1 MDLKVERMYNTEDIS
16 SFANII
22 LEKCYFYTKK
32 NYVPKVIEDFII
44 KLGETCAGLFS
55 EDDVWSAIKILQEH
69 GYLSEEI
76 IEDSSIQKYTKMS
89 NSRINE
95 AIKVEIAGFASNK
108 KIKHIN
114 LDNSQVNEFIT
125 ECYTVDSMV
134 NQIQFGDFNCV
145 FSFSTSGFNLD
156 EEVITD
162 KKSEV
167 NFKKNNIL
175 VKLKKDT
182 CEGKIKK
189 YVNIIVLKAIEG

>member
-125 ECYTVDSMV
+125 
-134 NQIQFGDFNCV
+134 
-145 FSFSTSGFNLD
+145 
-156 EEVITD
+156 
-162 KKSEV
+162 
-167 NFKKNNIL
+167 
-175 VKLKKDT
+175 
-182 CEGKIKK
+182 
-189 YVNIIVLKAIEG
+189 